1 MRCKH
6 LQLVIESDLMYYVFK
21 NETEE
26 EGVKM
31 KIKATLERIPG
42 GMMVVPLLLAAVL
55 NTFAPDLLRIGNFT
69 QALFV
74 DGASTLI
81 ALFLLCTG
89 AQINLKSFGRS
100 LGKGATLL
108 VTKWAVGAAFGLLAI
123 LFAGEDGLWLG
134 IAPIAMIAA
143 MTNSNGGMFV
153 ALVGQ
158 YGSKED
164 RAAYSLLALNDGP
177 FLTMVALSIFGAM
190 GFVNGLFSITS
201 FIAVLLPIAVGMVL
215 GNLDENMRSFL
226 ERGSSMLIP
235 FFAFALGMSI
245 DFKSILSG
253 GLSGVILGL
262 LTVFVTG
269 TAGYFVFKALKWNP
283 IVGAAE
289 GSTAGNA
296 VATPAAI
303 AAANASFA
311 SVVDIATVQVAA
323 SVVTTAV
330 VLPIYV
336 GFLVKRLEK
345 KGYQFEQNQDSDITD
360 ENSGNVSKQITSN
373 QA

>member
-1 MRCKH
+1 
-6 LQLVIESDLMYYVFK
+6 
-21 NETEE
+21 
-26 EGVKM
+26 M

-42 GMMVVPLLLAAVL
+42 GMMVVPLLIAAIL

-74 DGASTLI
+74 DGASALI

-89 AQINLKSFGRS
+89 AQINVKSFGVS
-100 LGKGATLL
+100 VGKGATLL
-108 VTKWAVGAAFGLLAI
+108 LTKWAVGAAFGLIAYM
-123 LFAGEDGLWLG
+123 FAGENGLWLG
-134 IAPIAMIAA
+134 LAPIAIIAA
-143 MTNSNGGMFV
+143 MTNSNGGLFV

-190 GFVNGLFSITS
+190 GFVDGMFSLQS
-201 FIAVLLPIAVGMVL
+201 FIAVLLPILVGMVL
-215 GNLDENMRSFL
+215 GIMDEEMRVFLDK
-226 ERGSSMLIP
+226 GSSMLIP
-235 FFAFALGMSI
+235 FFAFALGMGI
-245 DFKSILSG
+245 DFGAIVEG
-253 GLSGVILGL
+253 GLSGIILGL

-269 TAGYFVFKALKWNP
+269 TAGYLVFKAFKWNP

-303 AAANASFA
+303 AAASAGFA
-311 SVVDIATVQVAA
+311 QYAELATVQVAA
-323 SVVTTAV
+323 STVTTAIL
-330 VLPIYV
+330 LPLYIA
-336 GFLVKRLEK
+336 FLVKRLER
-345 KGYQFEQNQDSDITD
+345 KGYEFRE
-360 ENSGNVSKQITSN
+360 GNLTKVN
-373 QA
+373 G

>member
-1 MRCKH
+1 
-6 LQLVIESDLMYYVFK
+6 
-21 NETEE
+21 
-26 EGVKM
+26 M
-31 KIKATLERIPG
+31 KIKATLDRIPG
-42 GMMVVPLLLAAVL
+42 GMMVVPLLIAAII

-69 QALFV
+69 ESLFV
-74 DGASTLI
+74 NGSSTLI

-89 AQINLKSFGRS
+89 AQINVKSFGVS
-100 LGKGATLL
+100 VGKGATLL
-108 VTKWAVGAAFGLLAI
+108 VTKWVVGAAFGLIAY
-123 LFAGEDGLWLG
+123 LFAGENGLWLG
-134 IAPIAMIAA
+134 LAPIAVIAA
-143 MTNSNGGMFV
+143 MTNSNGGLFV

-190 GFVNGLFSITS
+190 GFVDGMFSFVS
-201 FIAVLLPIAVGMVL
+201 FISVLLPIIVGMVL
-215 GNLDENMRSFL
+215 GNLDEEMRKFL
-226 ERGSSMLIP
+226 DKGSSMLIP
-235 FFAFALGMSI
+235 FFAFALGMGI
-245 DFKSILSG
+245 DFGAIVDG
-253 GLSGVILGL
+253 GLSGIILGL

-303 AAANASFA
+303 GAANASFA
-311 SVVDIATVQVAA
+311 AFTDIATVQVAA
-323 SVVTTAV
+323 SVVTTAIL
-330 VLPIYV
+330 LPLYV

-345 KGYQFEQNQDSDITD
+345 KGHSFDTNTADAES
-360 ENSGNVSKQITSN
+360 
-373 QA
+373 

>member
-1 MRCKH
+1 
-6 LQLVIESDLMYYVFK
+6 
-21 NETEE
+21 
-26 EGVKM
+26 M

-42 GMMVVPLLLAAVL
+42 GMMVVPLLIAAIL

-74 DGASTLI
+74 DGASALI

-89 AQINLKSFGRS
+89 AQINVKSFGVS
-100 LGKGATLL
+100 IGKGATLL
-108 VTKWAVGAAFGLLAI
+108 TTKWVVGAAFGLIAYM
-123 LFAGEDGLWLG
+123 FAGENGLWLG
-134 IAPIAMIAA
+134 LAPIAIIAT
-143 MTNSNGGMFV
+143 MTNSNGGLFV

-190 GFVNGLFSITS
+190 GFVDGMFSLQS
-201 FIAVLLPIAVGMVL
+201 FIAVLLPILVGMVL
-215 GNLDENMRSFL
+215 GNLDEEMRGFL
-226 ERGSSMLIP
+226 DNGSSMLIP
-235 FFAFALGMSI
+235 FFAFALGMGI
-245 DFKSILSG
+245 DFGAIVEG
-253 GLSGVILGL
+253 GLSGIILGL

-269 TAGYFVFKALKWNP
+269 TAGYLVFKAFKWNP

-303 AAANASFA
+303 AAASAGFA
-311 SVVDIATVQVAA
+311 QYAELATVQVAA
-323 SVVTTAV
+323 STVTTAIL
-330 VLPIYV
+330 LPLYIA
-336 GFLVKRLEK
+336 FLVKRLER
-345 KGYQFEQNQDSDITD
+345 KGYEFNEGKLKKVN
-360 ENSGNVSKQITSN
+360 G
-373 QA
+373 